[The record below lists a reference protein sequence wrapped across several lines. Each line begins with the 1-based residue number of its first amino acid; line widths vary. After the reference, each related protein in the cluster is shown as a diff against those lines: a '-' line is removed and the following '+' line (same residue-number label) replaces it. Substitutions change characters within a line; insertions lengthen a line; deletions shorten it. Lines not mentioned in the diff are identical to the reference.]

1 MSNLDYE
8 GDLFIVQ
15 DFIETGREKGLVV
28 PGRRSAVGSLVYFLL
43 EITDVNLL
51 KYDLLSVRFLNSERA
66 SFPEVD
72 ANFDTKIRDCVI
84 EKEAFEEVFDL

>member
-1 MSNLDYE
+1 M
-8 GDLFIVQ
+8 
-15 DFIETGREKGLVV
+15 
-28 PGRRSAVGSLVYFLL
+28 YFLL

-51 KYDLLSVRFLNSERA
+51 KYDLLSVRFLNTDRA
-66 SFPEVD
+66 SFPEID